1 MENEKKVEKMP
12 LFSFA
17 KINKYFIFP
26 FLCPICCMLANYFIR
41 LILRTDNIENK
52 EFLISITVCAS
63 YIGGGL
69 LYFISYIRTKTEEAR
84 KEKNEEAFKQKER
97 SPSSIT
103 YIFNDGQKTISY
115 KIYGIIFI
123 MSMIAALFE
132 INLYFYVNNIFEQR
146 LFMLF
151 SIALFSRIILK
162 NTIFKHQILSLFIS
176 FIGLILLSIPVIFKI
191 EISDILPNI
200 LSPLASISYGLF
212 FVLIKYLTHHYYIS
226 PYLLLLYIGLLSI
239 VMLFVGYIIYSLVTQ
254 KDLSFISKSF
264 DFSNVDSSLKLFFY
278 FLGIFIFG
286 SLLQTFTV
294 LVIYYF
300 SPTLLMVTDI
310 ISPML
315 LWIVQAIEDR
325 PKISTIVIK
334 SLGYFVVLFCSLI
347 YNEIIIFNFCDLN
360 TNTKKYL
367 EKRQNEESSLLRKTE
382 NDINNKELNQ
392 SQSDNDSVESDNE
405 DE

>member
-1 MENEKKVEKMP
+1 MP
-12 LFSFA
+12 IFSFA

-26 FLCPICCMLANYFIR
+26 FLCPICCMLANYFVL
-41 LILRTDNIENK
+41 LILRTENIYNK
-52 EFLISITVCAS
+52 EFIVGITACTS

-69 LYFISYIRTKTEEAR
+69 LYFISYIRTKTEETR
-84 KEKNEEAFKQKER
+84 NEKNNSADKQTEG
-97 SPSSIT
+97 SSSSIS
-103 YIFNDGQKTISY
+103 YIFYDGKKKINSS
-115 KIYGIIFI
+115 KIYRILFI
-123 MSMIAALFE
+123 MSMIIALNE
-132 INLYFYVNNIFEQR
+132 TGTLYFYYNNVFEQR
-146 LFMLF
+146 LFILF
-151 SIALFSRIILK
+151 SIALFSRIVLK
-162 NTIFKHQILSLFIS
+162 NFIFKHQILSLFIS
-176 FIGLILLSIPVIFKI
+176 FIGLILLSIPVIFVI
-191 EISDILPNI
+191 ETNDILPNI
-200 LSPLASISYGLF
+200 FSFLCSISYGLF

-226 PYLLLLYIGLLSI
+226 PYLLLLYIGLFSI
-239 VMLFVGYIIYSLVTQ
+239 LILFVGFTIYSLLVR
-254 KDLSFISKSF
+254 KDLSFFSESF
-264 DFSNVDSSLKLFFY
+264 DFSKVDSGLELFFY
-278 FLGIFIFG
+278 FLGTFIFG

-392 SQSDNDSVESDNE
+392 SQSDNESVESDNE